1 MRGFGAGVSVD
12 CSTAAAEP
20 ELDGSASATDV
31 LATATQPVAGV
42 AETGST
48 ESIVAITI
56 CPPAHAG
63 DFQAVMSSAS
73 VIGRRRVMVAWRA
86 ATEAK

>member
-1 MRGFGAGVSVD
+1 MRGFGASVSVD
-12 CSTAAAEP
+12 CATAAAEP
-20 ELDGSASATDV
+20 ELGGSASATDV
-31 LATATQPVAGV
+31 LGAATERVA
-42 AETGST
+42 AEVERGST
-48 ESIVAITI
+48 EEIVAVTI

-63 DFQAVMSSAS
+63 DPQAVMSNAS